1 MGWKGAGGMRP
12 RRGAPWPIAG
22 LAPLLWAAL
31 LVAGALAGCQGGDE
45 FSPECTAAVPC
56 GLTYPVAA
64 RESQVGPSSS
74 SYYSVSPVV
83 ELSSYTVSITEL
95 VADAD
100 LFVYSDSGFTG
111 ILCVSA
117 QDGTASESC
126 TATQPA
132 GAGTTLYIKVK
143 SNSENGTDFL
153 MTVN

>member
-1 MGWKGAGGMRP
+1 MRP

-100 LFVYSDSGFTG
+100 LFVYSDAGFTG

-126 TATQPA
+126 TATTISLE
-132 GAGTTLYIKVK
+132 TTLYIKVK

>member
-1 MGWKGAGGMRP
+1 
-12 RRGAPWPIAG
+12 
-22 LAPLLWAAL
+22 
-31 LVAGALAGCQGGDE
+31 
-45 FSPECTAAVPC
+45 
-56 GLTYPVAA
+56 
-64 RESQVGPSSS
+64 
-74 SYYSVSPVV
+74 
-83 ELSSYTVSITEL
+83 VSITEL

-126 TATQPA
+126 TATTISLE
-132 GAGTTLYIKVK
+132 TTLYIKVK

>member
-1 MGWKGAGGMRP
+1 
-12 RRGAPWPIAG
+12 GAPWLGPRPAAG
-22 LAPLLWAAL
+22 LLPVLFAAL
-31 LVAGALAGCQGGDE
+31 LLAGALAGCQGGDE

-126 TATQPA
+126 TATTISLE
-132 GAGTTLYIKVK
+132 TTLYIKVK

>member
-1 MGWKGAGGMRP
+1 MRP
-12 RRGAPWPIAG
+12 RRGAPWLGPRPAAG
-22 LAPLLWAAL
+22 LAPLLLAAL
-31 LVAGALAGCQGGDE
+31 LLAGALAGCQGGDE

-83 ELSSYTVSITEL
+83 ELSPYTVSITEL

-126 TATQPA
+126 TATTISLE
-132 GAGTTLYIKVK
+132 TTLYIKVK